1 MSFLYPRVTLL
12 ECYQHWNLFVDGQA
26 IYPYLR
32 DDIKAILTSLGYA
45 TEGGADGASRFEMD
59 YITHSGDKQ
68 IARQVFLSFLIN
80 GNGFENIPSP
90 TIEQWEDEVDGDL
103 FMMVVAQFNAR
114 SADNIKSVYDAYT
127 TEYKPL
133 ENYSMIEDTDYTP
146 KAKQTVTSSNK
157 SKTDTTTDVG
167 VYGFNST
174 VAVPSSTTDSGTTQ
188 LKADNEMET
197 TTSYDGESDN
207 THHERS
213 GNIGVTT
220 SQQMLESEIKLR
232 KLEIL
237 ELIFQGLDEVIC
249 QSVYD

>member
-1 MSFLYPRVTLL
+1 MRDFPILTLYDVMDKINP
-12 ECYQHWNLFVDGQA
+12 GQFGA
-26 IYPYLR
+26 CFFPYL
-32 DDIKAILTSLGYA
+32 DSGIQDIIVELGLPKDGTVWNSLFDAEYMA
-45 TEGGADGASRFEMD
+45 
-59 YITHSGDKQ
+59 HSGDKIVSRICFLYNQ
-68 IARQVFLSFLIN
+68 IDQSMGAWPDRKQRREEPYTYSESFFQQAIK
-80 GNGFENIPSP
+80 
-90 TIEQWEDEVDGDL
+90 V
-103 FMMVVAQFNAR
+103 FNAR
-114 SADNIKSVYDAYT
+114 SADNIKKIYEAYT
-127 TEYKPL
+127 TQYKPL

-146 KAKQTVTSSNK
+146 KAKQTIASSNK
-157 SKTDTTTDVG
+157 SKTDTKTDTG

-174 VAVPSSTTDSGTTQ
+174 VSVPSSTTDSNTRQ
-188 LKADNEMET
+188 EKADNEMET